1 MKDAWEK
8 WLSLVSGRLGLKM
21 FSLAVAV
28 GLWFFVNVGQKPA
41 ERPFKVPL
49 ELRNIPPDVMVDN
62 PALSEIEVRV
72 MGPPALLSTID
83 SDDLKVVLDLDA
95 ARPGTS
101 TFRLGADSFDP
112 PRGVRVTRISPSIIH
127 LKVEPVAIRMLPVSV
142 RYEGRIPFG
151 YKLGPVSADPE
162 RVRVRG
168 PARLV
173 NGMTSV
179 DTVPIEL
186 RSVSEVVTREVR
198 LAAAG
203 RSLQFSPDRVVVS
216 VRLEEERMIR
226 EFSRIEVKA
235 KDFGGKYV
243 VSPRRVTLR
252 LSGPKRILDDLQVG
266 PDEVYLDLEGLGPG
280 GHTVALSFGLPP
292 EVQVVRQRP
301 ERFKVKIS
309 DAAK

>member
-1 MKDAWEK
+1 MKHAWEK
-8 WLSLVSGRLGLKM
+8 WLSLVSSRLGLKI

-41 ERPFKVPL
+41 EQSFKVPL
-49 ELRNIPPDVMVDN
+49 ELRNIPADVIVGN
-62 PALSEIEVRV
+62 PSLSEIEVRV

-83 SDDLKVVLDLDA
+83 SGDLKVALDLDA

-101 TFRLGADSFDP
+101 TFRLGADSFNP

-142 RYEGRIPFG
+142 RYEGDIPFG
-151 YKLGPVSADPE
+151 YKLGSVMADPE
-162 RVRVRG
+162 MVRVRG
-168 PARLV
+168 PAHLV
-173 NGMTSV
+173 KGMTSV

-186 RSVSEVVTREVR
+186 RDVSEVVRREVR

-216 VRLEEERMIR
+216 LRLEEERMTR

-235 KDFGGKYV
+235 RGYAGKYA

-252 LSGPKRILDDLQVG
+252 LSGPKRILNGLQVG
-266 PDEVYLDLEGLGPG
+266 PDEVYLDLKGLGPG
-280 GHTVALSFGLPP
+280 DHTVGLSFRLPP
-292 EVQVVRQRP
+292 EIQVVKQSP
-301 ERFKVKIS
+301 KHFKVKIT
-309 DAAK
+309 AAAG